1 MLVFFEAVSVQDREI
16 DCTDCF
22 ICQKDGNGKFASL
35 FRSCERTDKSLYL
48 STAENL
54 KQFQEI
60 GELPLILM
68 TQVEKYQTAMELA
81 AAFIEN
87 QTVFH
92 KTCMTIVINTNLN
105 GK

>member
-1 MLVFFEAVSVQDREI
+1 MSKRIFMLVFFEAASVQDREV
-16 DCTDCF
+16 DCT
-22 ICQKDGNGKFASL
+22 DGNGKFASL
-35 FRSCERTDKSLYL
+35 FRSYESTVKSLYL

-87 QTVFH
+87 QTAFH
-92 KTCMTIVINTNLN
+92 KTCMTSMINTILN